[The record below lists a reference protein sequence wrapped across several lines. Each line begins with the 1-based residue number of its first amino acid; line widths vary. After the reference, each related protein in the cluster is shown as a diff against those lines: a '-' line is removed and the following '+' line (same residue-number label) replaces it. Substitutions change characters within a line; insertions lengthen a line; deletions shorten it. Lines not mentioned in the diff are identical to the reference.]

1 MLATFQKKKN
11 RTILINENISLTIL
25 LLTVNYY
32 IRHTKHSAKHLADK
46 HQSIVLAISIIYA
59 SLKLKSFLCG
69 FKKKGLMGRRTKIK

>member
-1 MLATFQKKKN
+1 M
-11 RTILINENISLTIL
+11 

-46 HQSIVLAISIIYA
+46 HQSIVLAISIICA

-69 FKKKGLMGRRTKIK
+69 FKKSLLGRRPKIKEPSQSKASKGTDLTALERKWGT